1 MRTLAG
7 SAIGGARKVFKETSE
22 NAPLRRNAS
31 LDDVGGAAL
40 FALSELGGGVTGEVI
55 FVDGG
60 YHVMGMA
67 AEHNLAGI

>member
-7 SAIGGARKVFKETSE
+7 SAIGGARKVYKETAD
-22 NAPLRRNAS
+22 NAPLRRNAT

-40 FALSELGGGVTGEVI
+40 YALSDLGAGMTGEVI
-55 FVDGG
+55 YVDGG

-67 AEHNLAGI
+67 AEDNL